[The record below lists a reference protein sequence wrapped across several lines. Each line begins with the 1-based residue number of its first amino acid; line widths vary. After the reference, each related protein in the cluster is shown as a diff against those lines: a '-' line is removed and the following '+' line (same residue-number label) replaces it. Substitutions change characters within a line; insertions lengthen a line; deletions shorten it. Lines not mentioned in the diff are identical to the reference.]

1 MISLVPRSVRARL
14 WTAIALLSAAVLG
27 VSISTWFALQRVD
40 ERMQELHQQSLSRVA
55 QAIDLSKRS
64 SDLATSAPY
73 LLNQRSN
80 FLIDQEGRKLITVL
94 KQVRQEWPN
103 ETTGEH
109 DEPLA
114 VGPITDAMER
124 AVEDLIEASKDL
136 DVIQSHVREAIAKL
150 GKLREHVV
158 ANIEN
163 PNIGDATRLI
173 WWTLQSMNA
182 DALNAAYANNLIG
195 VGEEQRHYQRQIRQ
209 LSSVQLTKLQT
220 IFRDELEN
228 ITMNA
233 GGIFELRRQE
243 LAVNLEAQNALFRIR
258 RDANSV
264 NELAANYAGR
274 AEAFL
279 AQERSNSSSAI
290 QFIRLTVA
298 AISSVSLILA
308 IAAALFVSRYVA
320 FNISRVSEA
329 MVRLATGDRSSALPR
344 KIGQDDEIGDLFR
357 SFRSFRANALRLDR
371 SNRQLNQR
379 NALFEKVFANIAYG
393 IAITDVTGKIT
404 AFNPAFSRIL
414 SLTEEEP
421 IKEPLA
427 TWFYGGKFHAAAK
440 AHDLKISLRGQI
452 ELTADDGQVL
462 ELRAS
467 QLPDDGRV
475 WLLADVTESQNL
487 SKRLAQ
493 IDRIETLGKVAGD
506 TAHDFANILSTIRT
520 HSHLLKTS
528 LPGSI
533 TKNLSAIENAV
544 EFGSSLTERLLAFA
558 RKQNLAPETI
568 ELNNLLAGMIDLVEI
583 GLKDDVELRVQ
594 YSKSELYVL
603 ADPGQLESTLLN
615 LILNANN
622 AIPDAGVIDVKLERS
637 SDGEAM
643 IVIKDNGIGMP
654 TNVRIRAIEPF
665 FSTRAS
671 EGGTGLGL
679 SIVYGFI
686 KQSGGNLEID
696 SKEGRGTKIFV
707 TLPAV
712 EPKLDVAT
720 NQDNRLALVVDD
732 DQNVLNT
739 VSSQLS
745 SLDIKTMTCETI
757 SEALS
762 LIDRNA
768 FDLIISD
775 FDLGT
780 EINGEDFLQIVEDK
794 LPQVDRILMSG
805 KSSLNE
811 NYNGSHRFIEKPITS
826 EKIMSAFTVSDQQT
840 KQHHD
845 LT

>member
-124 AVEDLIEASKDL
+124 AVEDLIDASKDL
-136 DVIQSHVREAIAKL
+136 DVIQSQVREAIAKL

-163 PNIGDATRLI
+163 PNINDATRLI

-195 VGEEQRHYQRQIRQ
+195 VGEEQRHYQRQRRQ

-243 LAVNLEAQNALFRIR
+243 LAINLEAQNALFRIR

-298 AISSVSLILA
+298 AISIVSLILA

-344 KIGQDDEIGDLFR
+344 KIGHDDEIGDLFR

-440 AHDLKISLRGQI
+440 AHDLKVSLRGQI

-528 LPGSI
+528 APGSI

-583 GLKDDVELRVQ
+583 GLKDDVSLKVSR
-594 YSKSELYVL
+594 SDTPLHVL

-615 LILNANN
+615 LVLNANN
-622 AIPDAGVIDVKLERS
+622 AIENKGLIEVSLGSDPFGDASIIVRDDGFGMSNEIKTRS
-637 SDGEAM
+637 
-643 IVIKDNGIGMP
+643 
-654 TNVRIRAIEPF
+654 IEPF
-665 FSTRAS
+665 FTTRTGD
-671 EGGTGLGL
+671 GGTGLGL

-686 KQSGGNLEID
+686 KQSGGNLEIE
-696 SKEGRGTKIFV
+696 SEEGKGTQVTV
-707 TLPAV
+707 TLPMAQSTSAGKMPGSTKV
-712 EPKLDVAT
+712 
-720 NQDNRLALVVDD
+720 ALVVDD
-732 DQNVLNT
+732 DEKVRYGLASILKDLNY
-739 VSSQLS
+739 
-745 SLDIKTMTCETI
+745 
-757 SEALS
+757 EATLCS
-762 LIDRNA
+762 NPTEA
-768 FDLIISD
+768 FNNIQHNEYELVVSD
-775 FDLGT
+775 FDLGSDV
-780 EINGEDFLQIVEDK
+780 NGYQVLQKVSQKIPAAQRM
-794 LPQVDRILMSG
+794 LISG
-805 KSSLNE
+805 KSSLDQVNVGT
-811 NYNGSHRFIEKPITS
+811 NILLQKPITL
-826 EKIMSAFTVSDQQT
+826 EKLKTALERFSIKS
-840 KQHHD
+840 
-845 LT
+845 

>member
-124 AVEDLIEASKDL
+124 AVEDLIDASKDL
-136 DVIQSHVREAIAKL
+136 DVIQSQVREAIAKL

-163 PNIGDATRLI
+163 PNIDDATRLI

-195 VGEEQRHYQRQIRQ
+195 VGEEQRHYQRQRRQ

-228 ITMNA
+228 ITMND

-298 AISSVSLILA
+298 AISIVSLILA

-344 KIGQDDEIGDLFR
+344 KIGHDDEIGDLFR

-414 SLTEEEP
+414 SLTKEAP

-528 LPGSI
+528 PPGSI

-637 SDGEAM
+637 NDGEAM

-712 EPKLDVAT
+712 EPRLDVAT

-794 LPQVDRILMSG
+794 LPQADRILMSG

-811 NYNGSHRFIEKPITS
+811 NYDGTHGFIEKPITS
-826 EKIMSAFTVSDQQT
+826 EKLISAFTVSDQKN
-840 KQHHD
+840 KQHQK
-845 LT
+845 TI

>member
-73 LLNQRSN
+73 LLNQSSN

-124 AVEDLIEASKDL
+124 AVEDLIDASKDL
-136 DVIQSHVREAIAKL
+136 DVIQSQVREAIAKL

-163 PNIGDATRLI
+163 PNIDDATRLI

-195 VGEEQRHYQRQIRQ
+195 VGEEQRHYQRQRRQ
-209 LSSVQLTKLQT
+209 LSPVQLTKLQT

-298 AISSVSLILA
+298 AISIVSLILA

-329 MVRLATGDRSSALPR
+329 MVRLARGDRSSALPR
-344 KIGQDDEIGDLFR
+344 KIGHDDEIGDLFR

-393 IAITDVTGKIT
+393 IAITDVGGKIT
-404 AFNPAFSRIL
+404 ASNPAFSRIL
-414 SLTEEEP
+414 SLTKESP

-528 LPGSI
+528 PPDSI
-533 TKNLSAIENAV
+533 SKSLSAIENAV

-622 AIPDAGVIDVKLERS
+622 AIPDAGIIDVKLERS
-637 SDGEAM
+637 NDGEAM

-665 FSTRAS
+665 FSTRTS

-696 SKEGRGTKIFV
+696 SKEGKGTTIFV

-712 EPKLDVAT
+712 EPKLYIAT
-720 NQDNRLALVVDD
+720 NQDNQLALVVDD
-732 DQNVLNT
+732 DQNVLKT
-739 VSSQLS
+739 VCSQLN

-768 FDLIISD
+768 FDLVISD

-780 EINGEDFLQIVEDK
+780 EQNGEDFLQIVAEK
-794 LPQVDRILMSG
+794 LPQADRILMSG

-811 NYNGSHRFIEKPITS
+811 NYNGSHSFIEKPITS

-845 LT
+845 ST

>member
-55 QAIDLSKRS
+55 QAINLSKRS

-73 LLNQRSN
+73 LLHQRSN

-124 AVEDLIEASKDL
+124 AVEDLIDASKDL

-163 PNIGDATRLI
+163 PNIDDATRLI

-195 VGEEQRHYQRQIRQ
+195 VGEEQRHYQRQRRQ

-279 AQERSNSSSAI
+279 AEERSNSSSAI

-298 AISSVSLILA
+298 AISIVSLILA

-344 KIGQDDEIGDLFR
+344 KIGHDDEIGDLFR

-440 AHDLKISLRGQI
+440 AHDLKVSLRGQI

-528 LPGSI
+528 PPGSI

-558 RKQNLAPETI
+558 RKQNLAPEKV
-568 ELNNLLAGMIDLVEI
+568 ELNSLVEGMVDLIKI
-583 GLKDDVELRVQ
+583 GLKDSVSLKVN
-594 YSKSELYVL
+594 KSDTPLHVL

-615 LILNANN
+615 LVLNANN
-622 AIPDAGVIDVKLERS
+622 AIESKGLIEVSLGSDPLGDASI
-637 SDGEAM
+637 
-643 IVIKDNGIGMP
+643 IVRDNGFGMSNEIK
-654 TNVRIRAIEPF
+654 TRSIEPF
-665 FSTRAS
+665 FSTRTGD
-671 EGGTGLGL
+671 GGTGLGL

-686 KQSGGNLEID
+686 KQSGGNLEIE
-696 SKEGRGTKIFV
+696 SEEGKGTQVTV
-707 TLPAV
+707 TLPMAQSTFAGKM
-712 EPKLDVAT
+712 PGSTKA
-720 NQDNRLALVVDD
+720 ALVVDD
-732 DQNVLNT
+732 DDKVRNVLASILKDLNY
-739 VSSQLS
+739 
-745 SLDIKTMTCETI
+745 ETTLCGNPT
-757 SEALS
+757 EAFNN
-762 LIDRNA
+762 IQRN
-768 FDLIISD
+768 DYELVVSD
-775 FDLGT
+775 FDLGSNV
-780 EINGEDFLQIVEDK
+780 NGYQVLQKVAQKI
-794 LPQVDRILMSG
+794 PAAQRILISG
-805 KSSLNE
+805 KSSLDQVNVGTNILLQKPVTPE
-811 NYNGSHRFIEKPITS
+811 NLKTALRQMGMNI
-826 EKIMSAFTVSDQQT
+826 
-840 KQHHD
+840 
-845 LT
+845 

>member
-55 QAIDLSKRS
+55 QAINLSKRS

-124 AVEDLIEASKDL
+124 AVEDLIDASKDL

-163 PNIGDATRLI
+163 PNIADATRLI

-195 VGEEQRHYQRQIRQ
+195 VGEEQRHYQRQRRQ

-298 AISSVSLILA
+298 AISIVSLILA

-344 KIGQDDEIGDLFR
+344 KIGHDDEIGDLFR

-414 SLTEEEP
+414 SLTKEAP

-506 TAHDFANILSTIRT
+506 TAHDFANILSTIMT

-528 LPGSI
+528 PPGSI

-558 RKQNLAPETI
+558 RKQNLEPEKV
-568 ELNNLLAGMIDLVEI
+568 ELNGLVEGMVDLIEI
-583 GLKDDVELRVQ
+583 GIKDSVSLKISRSDTPLH
-594 YSKSELYVL
+594 VL

-615 LILNANN
+615 LVLNANN
-622 AIPDAGVIDVKLERS
+622 AIENKGLIEVSLS
-637 SDGEAM
+637 SDPFGDASI
-643 IVIKDNGIGMP
+643 IVRDDGFGMSNEIK
-654 TNVRIRAIEPF
+654 TRSIEPF
-665 FSTRAS
+665 FSTRTGD
-671 EGGTGLGL
+671 GGTGLGL

-686 KQSGGNLEID
+686 KQSGGNLEIE
-696 SKEGRGTKIFV
+696 SEEGKGTQVTV
-707 TLPAV
+707 TLPMAQSTSAGKM
-712 EPKLDVAT
+712 PGSTKA
-720 NQDNRLALVVDD
+720 ALVVDD
-732 DQNVLNT
+732 DEKVRYGLASILKDLNY
-739 VSSQLS
+739 
-745 SLDIKTMTCETI
+745 
-757 SEALS
+757 EATLCS
-762 LIDRNA
+762 NPTEAFNNIQRNEYE
-768 FDLIISD
+768 LVVSD
-775 FDLGT
+775 FDLGPDV
-780 EINGEDFLQIVEDK
+780 NGYQVLQKVAQKIPAAQRM
-794 LPQVDRILMSG
+794 LISG
-805 KSSLNE
+805 KSSLDQVNVGT
-811 NYNGSHRFIEKPITS
+811 NILLQKPITL
-826 EKIMSAFTVSDQQT
+826 EKLKTALERISISS
-840 KQHHD
+840 
-845 LT
+845 

>member
-124 AVEDLIEASKDL
+124 AVEDLIDASKDL
-136 DVIQSHVREAIAKL
+136 DVIQSQVREAIAKL

-163 PNIGDATRLI
+163 PNIDDATRLI

-195 VGEEQRHYQRQIRQ
+195 VGEEQRHYQRQRRQ

-298 AISSVSLILA
+298 AISIVSLILA

-329 MVRLATGDRSSALPR
+329 MVRLARGDRSSALPR
-344 KIGQDDEIGDLFR
+344 KIGHDDEIGDLFR

-528 LPGSI
+528 PPDSI
-533 TKNLSAIENAV
+533 SKNLSAIENAV

-583 GLKDDVELRVQ
+583 GLKDDVSLKVSR
-594 YSKSELYVL
+594 SDTPLHVL

-615 LILNANN
+615 LVLNANN
-622 AIPDAGVIDVKLERS
+622 AIENKGLIEVSLGSDPFGDASIIVRDDGFGMSNEIKTRS
-637 SDGEAM
+637 
-643 IVIKDNGIGMP
+643 
-654 TNVRIRAIEPF
+654 IEPF
-665 FSTRAS
+665 FTTRTGD
-671 EGGTGLGL
+671 GGTGLGL

-686 KQSGGNLEID
+686 KQSGGNLEIE
-696 SKEGRGTKIFV
+696 SEEGKGTQVTV
-707 TLPAV
+707 TLPMAQSTSAGKMPGSTKV
-712 EPKLDVAT
+712 
-720 NQDNRLALVVDD
+720 ALVVDD
-732 DQNVLNT
+732 DEKVRYGLASILKDLNY
-739 VSSQLS
+739 
-745 SLDIKTMTCETI
+745 
-757 SEALS
+757 EATLCS
-762 LIDRNA
+762 NPTEA
-768 FDLIISD
+768 FNNIQHNEYELVVSD
-775 FDLGT
+775 FDLGSDV
-780 EINGEDFLQIVEDK
+780 NGYQVLQKVSQKIPAAQRM
-794 LPQVDRILMSG
+794 LISG
-805 KSSLNE
+805 KSSLDQVNVGT
-811 NYNGSHRFIEKPITS
+811 NILLQKPITL
-826 EKIMSAFTVSDQQT
+826 EKLKTALERFSIKS
-840 KQHHD
+840 
-845 LT
+845 